1 MDNFDHTEVT
11 LSGIGGSHDTILML
25 FQNQNKKENSPKALS
40 KKPRGSPQ
48 NQKSLDK
55 ILPCQELIKI
65 GKFGGRGKIPEISLP
80 GDEIDLSWNK
90 NEFLKQYRLW
100 TLARYKDKS
109 LVDIGPHILSFA
121 VVKRLLYSSTHFI
134 TKCAFTSILPYPAT
148 EYNSIFTTMIQSFLG
163 TPFFDIASR
172 VFWDTVFW
180 HRIQSFLGT
189 PFFDIASRV
198 FWDTVF

>member
-1 MDNFDHTEVT
+1 MNF
-11 LSGIGGSHDTILML
+11 L
-25 FQNQNKKENSPKALS
+25 NN
-40 KKPRGSPQ
+40 
-48 NQKSLDK
+48 
-55 ILPCQELIKI
+55 
-65 GKFGGRGKIPEISLP
+65 
-80 GDEIDLSWNK
+80 ID
-90 NEFLKQYRLW
+90 W

-109 LVDIGPHILSFA
+109 PVDIGPHILSFA

-172 VFWDTVFW
+172 VFWG
-180 HRIQSFLGT
+180 HRFLTSHPEFFGT

-198 FWDTVF
+198 FLGHRFLTSHPEFFGTPFFDIASCILLASFDENHEK